1 MKLRTTALAVSA
13 ALLVSGA
20 AAGAHAETLRNTTAV
35 PPAPLAQLVAND
47 AAPQSWAA
55 PAPRKTLQFD
65 TKGRWGLRLDM
76 DQLTNRETKWKDVQ
90 AGAYFRITTSLRV
103 GGSVA
108 LTDKMASPQQ
118 VTPQDST
125 PRVHLETAFRF

>member
-1 MKLRTTALAVSA
+1 MKLRATVMAVSA
-13 ALLVSGA
+13 ALLVTGA
-20 AAGAHAETLRNTTAV
+20 AASAHAETLRSVSTA
-35 PPAPLAQLVAND
+35 PEPLTQF
-47 AAPQSWAA
+47 AAADTQSWAA

-76 DQLTNRETKWKDVQ
+76 DQLQNRETQWKDVQ
-90 AGAYFRITTSLRV
+90 AGAYFRITPSLRV

-108 LTDKMASPQQ
+108 LTDKMASPQK
-118 VTPQDST
+118 VTPQDAT